1 MKISLMNI
9 ETAYTREIE
18 LGTCEECFRVE
29 RGQLPEAEFLVDG
42 EFYFVELYDKDDY
55 NYSELKVE
63 DYNSEKP
70 DEFGNIIDFAYWL
83 NENDFRD
90 LGEGESVETFLYDL
104 AEAYFEYESGL
115 RSMDDIKEIYM
126 KQGRIWA
133 IQGLRLEGIV
143 I

>member
-1 MKISLMNI
+1 MKIKLMDI
-9 ETAYTREIE
+9 ETSGNGKVE

-42 EFYFVELYDKDDY
+42 ETYFVDLYDKDDY
-55 NYSELKVE
+55 DYSELKVE

-83 NENDFRD
+83 SENDFRD

-104 AEAYFEYESGL
+104 TEAYLEYEGGL
-115 RSMDDIKEIYM
+115 RTMDDIKEIYM
-126 KQGRIWA
+126 K
-133 IQGLRLEGIV
+133 
-143 I
+143 